1 MTLYIHG
8 VAGAGRGFDA
18 PYEALT
24 ARCDDLPIKEYASAG
39 QRRRFGRLAK
49 LKYIA
54 ASRALSDAGR
64 CDPSKLAIVTGT
76 ALGEATVTLEL
87 LAQIHET
94 RGGGISPSLVPNS
107 VHNSPAGHL
116 TIGLA
121 NHQPSLTVSQ
131 GWLSACA
138 ALVAAEDTLLGGLA
152 EQALVVVG
160 DEADPEWTNR
170 LISLGARDLAQAL
183 SAESFQECAVALV
196 VGTRPGLCDKGAL
209 SSAVVAANSISRS
222 ALELVCSLDK
232 EIKPGETFYLGG
244 ESAAASDLEA
254 VAAQIGALPERLA
267 AGIGTSGGG
276 VLALLTAERAES
288 GFWYAAA
295 EQQELAVVRFSP
307 PRLR

>member
-1 MTLYIHG
+1 

-18 PYEALT
+18 SFEALT
-24 ARCDDLPIKEYASAG
+24 ARCDDVPIKEYAGAS

-49 LKYIA
+49 LKYVA

-64 CDPSKLAIVTGT
+64 CDPSKLAVVTGT

-121 NHQPSLTVSQ
+121 NHQPSVTVSQ

-138 ALVAAEDTLLGGLA
+138 ALVAAEDYLLGGLA
-152 EQALVVVG
+152 EQALVIVG

-170 LISLGARDLAQAL
+170 LASLGARDLAQAL
-183 SAESFQECAVALV
+183 SAESFQETAVALV
-196 VGTRPGLCDKGAL
+196 VGTRPGVCDKGAL
-209 SSAVVAANSISRS
+209 SCAVDAAASISRRG
-222 ALELVCSLDK
+222 LELVFSLDK
-232 EIKPGETFYLGG
+232 EIKPGEPFYLGG
-244 ESAAASDLEA
+244 ESGAVSDLEA
-254 VAAQIGALPERLA
+254 VAAQIGAVPERLA
-267 AGIGTSGGG
+267 EGIGTSGGG
-276 VLALLTAERAES
+276 VLALLTTELGER

-295 EQQELAVVRFSP
+295 ERQELAVLRFSA